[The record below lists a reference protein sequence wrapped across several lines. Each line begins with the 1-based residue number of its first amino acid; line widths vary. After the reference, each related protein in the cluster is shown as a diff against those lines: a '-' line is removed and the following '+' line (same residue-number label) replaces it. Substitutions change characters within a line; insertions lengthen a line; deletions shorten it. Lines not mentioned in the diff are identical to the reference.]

1 MRLADKGSIR
11 ALQERLWR
19 EENEAHNAA
28 REERDPFAYNYRKGI
43 AAGLEK
49 AADIV
54 GGLLKEQK

>member
-1 MRLADKGSIR
+1 MRPTDKGAIR

-19 EENEAHNAA
+19 EEMEAHNAA
-28 REERDPFAYNYRKGI
+28 MEVRDSYAYSYRKGI

-54 GGLLKEQK
+54 GEFLEEQK